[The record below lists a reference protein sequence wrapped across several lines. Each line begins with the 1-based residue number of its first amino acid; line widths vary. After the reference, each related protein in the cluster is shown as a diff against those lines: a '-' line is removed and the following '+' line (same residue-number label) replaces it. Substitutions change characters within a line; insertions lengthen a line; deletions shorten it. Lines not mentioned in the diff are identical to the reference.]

1 MLLEDVL
8 IVENNVC
15 HLVKSDTVNLVIIG
29 HAVGSALGKSS
40 CKFLIGKV
48 HDQAI
53 VDQIGIGLRL
63 SENDIRSFV
72 CGESQLDD
80 IGVVIHGHC
89 FHVDLYVRILSF
101 KTGDQLI
108 QCRNLVVLCQVMND
122 VQIT

>member
-1 MLLEDVL
+1 MFLEDVL
-8 IVENNVC
+8 VVENNVC
-15 HLVKSDTVNLVIIG
+15 HLVKSNTVNLVVIG
-29 HAVGSALGKSS
+29 YAVGSSLRKSS
-40 CKFLIGKV
+40 CKFLIGQV

-89 FHVDLYVRILSF
+89 FHVDLYVRILGF

-108 QCRNLVVLCQVMND
+108 QCRNLVVLCQIMND
-122 VQIT
+122 VQIA